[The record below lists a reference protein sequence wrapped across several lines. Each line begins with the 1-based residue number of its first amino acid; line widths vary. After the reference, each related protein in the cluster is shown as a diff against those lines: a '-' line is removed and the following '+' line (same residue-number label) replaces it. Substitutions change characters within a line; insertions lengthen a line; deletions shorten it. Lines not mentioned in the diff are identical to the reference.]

1 MAGGEAQLA
10 DAVDQVVADRV
21 GGLVVVGGV
30 QAAREA
36 AVDDVG
42 EDGERD
48 VEVDGE
54 RDLGAERVEVE
65 GADLLCELVL
75 DPPALAVAFDQLLG
89 GDLLLVGEDQ
99 RGLLA
104 AEAVDGD
111 LAEGAAFDR
120 DGVFVVGG
128 GLVLAGA
135 VKPGLG
141 PGAGRER
148 LERLRSASGSAGAG

>member
-1 MAGGEAQLA
+1 
-10 DAVDQVVADRV
+10 VVR
-21 GGLVVVGGV
+21 GV

-42 EDGERD
+42 EHGERD

-54 RDLGAERVEVE
+54 RDLGAERVQVE
-65 GADLLCELVL
+65 GADLFCELVL
-75 DPPALAVAFDQLLG
+75 DSPALAVAFDQLLG
-89 GDLLLVGEDQ
+89 GELLLVGQQE
-99 RGLLA
+99 RCLVA
-104 AEAVDGD
+104 AEAVDGE
-111 LAEGAAFDR
+111 LAEGAPGERDR
-120 DGVFVVGG
+120 VFVVGG

-148 LERLRSASGSAGAG
+148 CERCDQLRGALPDFRSS